1 MLTQTFK
8 KAVCTLLS
16 WSVLASSVLAPAL
29 IPLSAQAQIAP
40 VVHKY
45 RMQCSVNDCFFQTQV
60 PMPVWTE
67 VAQMPNALGNARTV
81 DEHRRLS
88 QGPAMFTMDKPIAAI
103 LGLNSNEIVYDL
115 WLKRTG
121 GAPWVIARYVPEKA
135 QLRVSVIKVIRTTE
149 GMQRVLISEWTP
161 EMGIWDIPRRSFLTD
176 DEAYFLGNKGHDPF
190 AQFKAS
196 ATDPVFY
203 NISPAAAQ
211 VVIGRAMAHHS
222 APYAMLIEAQIRY
235 DQSTSKSGNF
245 LRKTITT
252 VTKGH
257 VKPKFFLAL
266 PPAFSP
272 AAVTGNAVPMA
283 VICPR
288 PLGCTHEKHLAW
300 AGVSFDEVNGGI
312 FPNIEEQLYEDVE
325 KQSSWTAIAYSLVTA
340 GLTWGL
346 GAIAAGDAAWAINA
360 EGAVTP
366 AALAEVGKI
375 DVIASGATVSAGAG
389 IAYLSINTVVNGGSP
404 TSPQAGWLGE
414 TGWRVQDIPSG
425 ISNGSYCMNKHCQ
438 TTYERAVQ
446 RHLQPPAPGL
456 PGSQANMEAVN
467 QVIQGVCPVSWTA
480 AQCEAAGQ
488 ASGMMPRADS
498 YDPRTRSSPELY
510 EHNRAP
516 CIAAGFGNDNRK
528 LNKCLVT
535 GVERTQ
541 KR

>member
-1 MLTQTFK
+1 
-8 KAVCTLLS
+8 
-16 WSVLASSVLAPAL
+16 
-29 IPLSAQAQIAP
+29 
-40 VVHKY
+40 
-45 RMQCSVNDCFFQTQV
+45 
-60 PMPVWTE
+60 
-67 VAQMPNALGNARTV
+67 
-81 DEHRRLS
+81 
-88 QGPAMFTMDKPIAAI
+88 
-103 LGLNSNEIVYDL
+103 
-115 WLKRTG
+115 
-121 GAPWVIARYVPEKA
+121 
-135 QLRVSVIKVIRTTE
+135 
-149 GMQRVLISEWTP
+149 
-161 EMGIWDIPRRSFLTD
+161 
-176 DEAYFLGNKGHDPF
+176 
-190 AQFKAS
+190 
-196 ATDPVFY
+196 
-203 NISPAAAQ
+203 
-211 VVIGRAMAHHS
+211 
-222 APYAMLIEAQIRY
+222 
-235 DQSTSKSGNF
+235 
-245 LRKTITT
+245 
-252 VTKGH
+252 
-257 VKPKFFLAL
+257 
-266 PPAFSP
+266 
-272 AAVTGNAVPMA
+272 
-283 VICPR
+283 
-288 PLGCTHEKHLAW
+288 
-300 AGVSFDEVNGGI
+300 VNGGI

-325 KQSSWTAIAYSLVTA
+325 KQSSWTAIAFSLVTA

-346 GAIAAGDAAWAINA
+346 GAIAAGDAGWAIDMGGNLVSGLAPDLNA
-360 EGAVTP
+360 VA
-366 AALAEVGKI
+366 
-375 DVIASGATVSAGAG
+375 IAGTTVSAGAG